1 MNSTGQKLC
10 VWAGVVMAVL
20 FAVGFCGF
28 AHFWPPTSPQQ
39 SALSLSHFIAAN
51 RTSLRVGLVLTAIG
65 AAFLAPFTAVITVQM
80 KRIEGRHSPLAYT
93 QLALGGVFVFS
104 FIVPI
109 MVMQTLI
116 YRQRSLGDTQLF
128 SDMFWLMFVGVVAT
142 GAMEWASIG
151 IAILRDHRDQPIY
164 PRWVGYVNLWLAAC
178 FCPGNLV
185 FFFKSGPFAWN
196 GLLSWY
202 VTVIGFFIWLVVMVV
217 TTLAA
222 IRRQDAEEALT
233 IRTAEDEGDPSVSLR
248 IEQMEQ
254 QIVALR
260 AELTQPPVPA
270 R

>member
-20 FAVGFCGF
+20 FAAGFCGF
-28 AHFWPPTSPQQ
+28 AHFWPPTSPHQ
-39 SALSLSHFIAAN
+39 SALSLSQFIAAN
-51 RTSLRVGLVLTAIG
+51 RTSLRVGMVLTAIG

-80 KRIEGRHSPLAYT
+80 KRIEGRHAPLAYT

-116 YRQRSLGDTQLF
+116 YRPRSLGDTQLF

-142 GAMEWASIG
+142 GAMEWAAIG
-151 IAILRDHRDQPIY
+151 LAILRDHRDQPIY
-164 PRWVGYVNLWLAAC
+164 PRWVGYVNLWLAVC

-185 FFFKSGPFAWN
+185 FFFKGGPFAWN

-202 VTVIGFFIWLVVMVV
+202 VTVIGFFIWLVVMVI
-217 TTLAA
+217 TTLTA
-222 IRRQDAEEALT
+222 IGRQDAEEA
-233 IRTAEDEGDPSVSLR
+233 RSGRPPDDGDDLSVRSR
-248 IEQMEQ
+248 VEQMESQ
-254 QIVALR
+254 LAALR
-260 AELTQPPVPA
+260 AELTSAAVPV